1 MGIVPKAEMEPF
13 MQMIL
18 SFLTLIVMCLLLCLT
33 IPSIWSLKSNTKVKS
48 LLFSMFTTCSSKR
61 WRRRRTSF
69 RFYYFE
75 TMYIVI
81 DISNQESRV
90 CSLLANIVAWEQ
102 SLEVHR
108 HEHQLSQEGHN
119 PTPPFTEI
127 HFSKTKNTL
136 NNTQYS
142 VCNGCHFL
150 SGTRACISQI
160 VCCSHFPNYNL
171 YKALR
176 LGNKEG
182 QDATAIGSQTVFL
195 FMLGR
200 LLAEADTWL
209 WQNWWN

>member
-1 MGIVPKAEMEPF
+1 M
-13 MQMIL
+13 
-18 SFLTLIVMCLLLCLT
+18 
-33 IPSIWSLKSNTKVKS
+33 KS
-48 LLFSMFTTCSSKR
+48 LLNSLLTTCSSKR
-61 WRRRRTSF
+61 LGTKRTSF

-108 HEHQLSQEGHN
+108 HEHQLSQEGHKSN
-119 PTPPFTEI
+119 TTI
-127 HFSKTKNTL
+127 HGNTL
-136 NNTQYS
+136 LQDNKCTQQYAIHS
-142 VCNGCHFL
+142 ICYGCNFL

-160 VCCSHFPNYNL
+160 VCRSHFPNL

-182 QDATAIGSQTVFL
+182 QDVTAIGSQTVFL
-195 FMLGR
+195 FTLGR
-200 LLAEADTWL
+200 LLAAEADT
-209 WQNWWN
+209 

>member
-1 MGIVPKAEMEPF
+1 MGIVPKAKMEPL

-18 SFLTLIVMCLLLCLT
+18 SFLRLIVLYLLLCLT

-48 LLFSMFTTCSSKR
+48 LLFSLLTTCSSKR
-61 WRRRRTSF
+61 LGTEKKSS

-75 TMYIVI
+75 TMHIVI

-108 HEHQLSQEGHN
+108 HEHQLSQEGHKSN
-119 PTPPFTEI
+119 TTI
-127 HFSKTKNTL
+127 HGNTL
-136 NNTQYS
+136 LQDNKYTQQYAIHS
-142 VCNGCHFL
+142 ICDGCNFL

-160 VCCSHFPNYNL
+160 VCSSHFPNYNL

-195 FMLGR
+195 FTLGR
-200 LLAEADTWL
+200 LLAEADT
-209 WQNWWN
+209 

>member
-1 MGIVPKAEMEPF
+1 

-18 SFLTLIVMCLLLCLT
+18 SFLRLVVLYFLLCLT

-48 LLFSMFTTCSSKR
+48 LLFSLLTTCSSKR
-61 WRRRRTSF
+61 LGTERTSF

-75 TMYIVI
+75 TIYIVI
-81 DISNQESRV
+81 DISNQESWV
-90 CSLLANIVAWEQ
+90 CSFTARKHCRLGTKSRGSPPWAPAVTRRSQ
-102 SLEVHR
+102 S
-108 HEHQLSQEGHN
+108 S
-119 PTPPFTEI
+119 TTI
-127 HFSKTKNTL
+127 HGNTL
-136 NNTQYS
+136 LQDKKYTQQYAIHS
-142 VCNGCHFL
+142 ICDGCNFL

-160 VCCSHFPNYNL
+160 VCSSHFPNYNL

-195 FMLGR
+195 FTLGR

-209 WQNWWN
+209 WQIWWN